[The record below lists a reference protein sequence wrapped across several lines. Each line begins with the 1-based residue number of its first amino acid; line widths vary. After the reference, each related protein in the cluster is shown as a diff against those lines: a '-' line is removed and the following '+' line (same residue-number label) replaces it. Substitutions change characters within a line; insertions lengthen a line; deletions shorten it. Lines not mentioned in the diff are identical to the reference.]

1 MSYYIYNKQGKHEGP
16 YDEEQLRS
24 MLKAGRLDKDEL
36 VSQNGLSSWSPIHL
50 VLEARRSPNSSH
62 QEEKNI
68 AFWLKTALKLALSTS
83 QLFEICCDRGRPNL
97 QIIFGRKVWT
107 IGNLFI
113 I

>member
-24 MLKAGRLDKDEL
+24 MLKAGRIDKEEL
-36 VSQNGLSSWSPIHL
+36 VSQNGRSSWSPIHL
-50 VLEARRSPNSSH
+50 FWKRSVRLILRTRKR
-62 QEEKNI
+62 KNI

-83 QLFEICCDRGRPNL
+83 QLLEICCDRGNPNL